1 MDDSFW
7 LTDTCQVGGP
17 KVTRKKK
24 IAKEGT
30 RPVSA
35 QNPDQG
41 PKTLVGIEVDG
52 TEVHV
57 AYVDGSGTVRVEHFR
72 DQTSARALDA
82 ALKAIPSRS
91 EIVRVAFTGGRQYVR
106 RVEVPRVPDKA
117 MRAAMMAVAEENLPI
132 VPGAA
137 SIAGLVIGN
146 SNDVR
151 DASDPRGASNA
162 VNMVIAAVES
172 DDLDPVWRR
181 LGGRRAPITSA
192 SFLLPADGLYLRVAR
207 ATSEMI
213 ILRGGVPLLS
223 RALRVGGL
231 DELERRIHA
240 SEQAGFN
247 PTFDGTGENS
257 DTGKSAAEI
266 TDSYLDEL
274 VGDFRKTLIFWK
286 REGTEVPP
294 DIIVLGAGATIP
306 TLLTRV
312 RDAGFNISPTPEP
325 RGVHMAM
332 ADHEKPVAF
341 QALAAAYSDFSQ
353 QPYAI
358 LPNPVYDAQVV
369 ASKRRAK
376 QRKLFLVSTISV
388 AAVLALAILP
398 LGYAKTREA
407 LATSNRE
414 DAEKK
419 IVQYQAL
426 IEANEQLEI
435 GEGAVQVL
443 ETGVPAYTKIV
454 CSTMSSAPDGVETK
468 FKTLTVAS
476 SETGPTVDAVVEVKD
491 GSAGFQ
497 VFGDWQERLK
507 VAISAQTP
515 LNTSQISVGSFKFN
529 PDSQTKDSSFR
540 WTTPM
545 FESFKVPN
553 IDKCDGYV
561 GGLSQSQRQKVEAG
575 FDANDTSVTFDSS
588 GALVYAA
595 NGKPATS
602 TPVTTS
608 TLLQQSKTA
617 SDGTEV
623 DDTTQGGGE

>member
-1 MDDSFW
+1 MDDSIW
-7 LTDTCQVGGP
+7 LTDICQVGGP
-17 KVTRKKK
+17 EVTKN
-24 IAKEGT
+24 KEKTQDGT
-30 RPVSA
+30 RPASSKSA
-35 QNPDQG
+35 DQA
-41 PKTLVGIEVDG
+41 PHTLVGIEVDG

-57 AYVDGSGTVRVEHFR
+57 AYVEANGTVRVEHFR
-72 DQTSARALDA
+72 DQTSAKALDA

-106 RVEVPRVPDKA
+106 RVEVPRVPERA

-137 SIAGLVIGN
+137 SVAGLIIGN
-146 SNDVR
+146 PNEGR
-151 DASDPRGASNA
+151 DASDPRGASSA
-162 VNMVIAAVES
+162 INMVIAAVES

-231 DELERRIHA
+231 DELERRIYA

-247 PTFDGTGENS
+247 PSFDGTGETS
-257 DTGKSAAEI
+257 DAGKSAAEI

-286 REGTEVPP
+286 REGTEVPA

-312 RDAGFNISPTPEP
+312 RDAGFNVSPVPEP

-332 ADHEKPVAF
+332 ADHQKPVAF

-358 LPNPVYDAQVV
+358 LPNPVYDAQLV
-369 ASKRRAK
+369 AQERRAK
-376 QRKLFLVSTISV
+376 QRKMFLVGTVVI
-388 AAVLALAILP
+388 ATVLALAILP
-398 LGYAKTREA
+398 LGYAKGKQA
-407 LATSNRE
+407 LANSGKE
-414 DAEKK
+414 DAENS
-419 IVQYQAL
+419 IVQYQDL
-426 IEANEQLEI
+426 IEKNDQLTL
-435 GEGAVQVL
+435 GESAVEVL

-454 CSTMSSAPDGVETK
+454 CSVLSSSPEGLQTT
-468 FKTLTVAS
+468 FKSLTIAS
-476 SETGPTVDAVVEVKD
+476 SDTGPTVDTSVEVKD
-491 GSAGFQ
+491 PAQGFQ

-507 VAISAQTP
+507 VAVSAQTP
-515 LNTSQISVGSFKFN
+515 LNTNQITVGSFKFN

-540 WTTPM
+540 WSTPF
-545 FESFKVPN
+545 FEAYKVPN
-553 IDKCDGYV
+553 IDTCDGYV
-561 GGLSQSQRQKVEAG
+561 GGLSESQRKKVEAG
-575 FDANDTSVTFDSS
+575 LDANDSTVEFNGS
-588 GALVYAA
+588 GELVYVA
-595 NGKPATS
+595 NGKPVSPTTTTLPDSAKKSS
-602 TPVTTS
+602 T
-608 TLLQQSKTA
+608 TA
-617 SDGTEV
+617 SEDSV
-623 DDTTQGGGE
+623 STQGGDQ